1 MILKIFHSVLASFA
15 GVLRQLSSD
24 RSRLRYLSMAGLV
37 LQSVRGRLQNI
48 LFERARQTFLVTQVK
63 LFSKLNMLKELLKHG
78 NILLQNKQRKN

>member
-1 MILKIFHSVLASFA
+1 
-15 GVLRQLSSD
+15 
-24 RSRLRYLSMAGLV
+24 MAGLV